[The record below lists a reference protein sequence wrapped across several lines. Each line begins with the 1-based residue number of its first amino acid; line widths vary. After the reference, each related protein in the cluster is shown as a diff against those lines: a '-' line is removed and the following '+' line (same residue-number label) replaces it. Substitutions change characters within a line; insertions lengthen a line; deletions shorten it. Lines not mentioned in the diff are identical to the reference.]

1 MVLAEK
7 SKRRSKHHK
16 NLAKLAQKK
25 KKHKGE
31 NLEKTGEKH
40 KHERKC
46 WKKKAQ
52 QQSLKSNL
60 LFVFILKS
68 GSPLKSAKAIIL

>member
-1 MVLAEK
+1 MK
-7 SKRRSKHHK
+7 
-16 NLAKLAQKK
+16 
-25 KKHKGE
+25 E
-31 NLEKTGEKH
+31 NVE
-40 KHERKC
+40 
-46 WKKKAQ
+46 KKKAQ